1 MNHTHFALVV
11 DDQICTISWV
21 HAVLRSLGH
30 DYHHAETQ
38 AQAEEL
44 LAKNRY
50 CYVLLDLEF
59 PADEDCVARVETGFN
74 LLANLRTQFG
84 REELPVIVLTAH
96 EKGSEYQVR
105 ALQLNANDFASKVGE
120 RNHEPLDVKIR
131 RVLEQSCP
139 LPKRATSSRPKQ
151 AQRTLHFDGSCK
163 RRRYRMEIDGKEA
176 YVRLTTFTILWKL
189 AHAAAGGEDGWCLGR
204 DLNPGNV
211 HNALSRLRTDLADQ
225 VGILDSLVEG
235 DGHGA
240 FRLTDGIS
248 VSQDSQ
254 RLRAIPIGPSG
265 LDFVS
270 GPDRAGQGATRSG
283 AQIAAQG
290 SGARGS

>member
-11 DDQICTISWV
+11 DDQICTIDWV
-21 HAVLRSLGH
+21 HGVLRSLGH

-44 LAKNRY
+44 LAQNRY

-74 LLANLRTQFG
+74 LLANLRTRFG
-84 REELPVIVLTAH
+84 RDELPVIILTAH

-105 ALQLNANDFASKVGE
+105 ALQLNANDFASKVTD

-151 AQRTLHFDGSCK
+151 AQHTLHFDGSCK

-176 YVRLTTFTILWKL
+176 YVRLTTFRILWKL
-189 AHAAAGGEDGWCLGR
+189 AQAAKEGHGWCRGR
-204 DLNPGNV
+204 ELNPGNF
-211 HNALSRLRTDLADQ
+211 HNALARLRHDVEAAGVREDL
-225 VGILDSLVEG
+225 LEN

-240 FRLTDGIS
+240 FRLASAVQTSFDE
-248 VSQDSQ
+248 
-254 RLRAIPIGPSG
+254 RALSAQHPS
-265 LDFVS
+265 LVNS
-270 GPDRAGQGATRSG
+270 
-283 AQIAAQG
+283 
-290 SGARGS
+290 